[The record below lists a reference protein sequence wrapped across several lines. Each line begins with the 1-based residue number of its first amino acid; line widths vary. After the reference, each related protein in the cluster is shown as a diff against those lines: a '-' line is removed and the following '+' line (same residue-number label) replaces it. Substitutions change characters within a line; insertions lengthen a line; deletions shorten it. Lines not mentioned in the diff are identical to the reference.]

1 MKNKG
6 YLCLVLHAH
15 LPYVRHP
22 EYPYSL
28 EEKWLFEAITECYLP
43 LIKSLD
49 QLSREGRKFRI
60 TLSLSPSLL
69 SMLADDF
76 LQERYINY
84 LERLQELAAKEVKR
98 SKGDKN
104 FHPVAL
110 MYRSRLEEIYHL
122 YREQYGKSLL
132 TAFRDLHC
140 RGVLELI
147 TCTATHGYLPLLGI
161 SRETVYAQ
169 VKVGVDTFR
178 EKLGF
183 YPHGLWLAEC
193 AYQSGDERI
202 LKENGLQYFFTDT
215 HGLLYASPRPA
226 YSVYNPILTP
236 AGVAVFARD
245 PESSKQVWSA
255 DEGYPGDFDYRDFYR
270 DIGFDLDFDYI
281 KPYLH
286 PDGIRLHTG
295 LKYHRITGKSDHKEP
310 YCPETAYKKATLHAG
325 NFMFNREKQIEHLAE
340 SMDRPPVVVSPYDAE
355 LFGHW
360 WFEGPLFLEH
370 FIRKATTEQDSFYL
384 VSPSDYLNL
393 NQPLQLSTPCS
404 SSWGDKG
411 YHEVWLNGDNDWIY
425 RHLHRGTAKMTELAA
440 NYPEPS
446 ELGRR
451 ALNQAAREILLAQ
464 SSDWPFIITAG
475 TMDNYAR
482 GRLKDHMIR
491 FNRLYQQITT
501 GNIDIAWLSA
511 LEEKDNIFPDI
522 NYQVFSPLHLT
533 EKLPLTKKAASS

>member
-49 QLSREGRKFRI
+49 QLSREGRKFKI

-69 SMLADDF
+69 SMLADDS

-84 LERLQELAAKEVKR
+84 LEKLQELVEKEVKR
-98 SKGDKN
+98 TRGDKN

-110 MYRSRLEEIYHL
+110 MYRSRLAEIYHL

-132 TAFRDLHC
+132 TAFRDLHY
-140 RGVLELI
+140 RGVVELI

-183 YPHGLWLAEC
+183 YPCGLWLAEC
-193 AYQSGDERI
+193 AYQSGDEHI

-226 YSVYNPILTP
+226 YGVYSPILTT

-295 LKYHRITGKSDHKEP
+295 LKNTTGLQESQTTRNPTVPKQLTIKPLSMPAILCSTGKNKSNTWQNQWTDLLLWSRPMMPNCSGTGGLRDH
-310 YCPETAYKKATLHAG
+310 
-325 NFMFNREKQIEHLAE
+325 
-340 SMDRPPVVVSPYDAE
+340 
-355 LFGHW
+355 
-360 WFEGPLFLEH
+360 
-370 FIRKATTEQDSFYL
+370 
-384 VSPSDYLNL
+384 
-393 NQPLQLSTPCS
+393 S
-404 SSWGDKG
+404 S
-411 YHEVWLNGDNDWIY
+411 
-425 RHLHRGTAKMTELAA
+425 
-440 NYPEPS
+440 
-446 ELGRR
+446 
-451 ALNQAAREILLAQ
+451 
-464 SSDWPFIITAG
+464 
-475 TMDNYAR
+475 
-482 GRLKDHMIR
+482 
-491 FNRLYQQITT
+491 
-501 GNIDIAWLSA
+501 
-511 LEEKDNIFPDI
+511 
-522 NYQVFSPLHLT
+522 
-533 EKLPLTKKAASS
+533 